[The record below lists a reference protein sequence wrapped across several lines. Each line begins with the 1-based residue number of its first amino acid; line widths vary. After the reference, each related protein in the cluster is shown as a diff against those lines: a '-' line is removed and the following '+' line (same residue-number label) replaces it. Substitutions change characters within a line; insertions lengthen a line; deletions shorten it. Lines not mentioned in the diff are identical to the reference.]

1 MRSEKAFKRAAPLI
15 EKALKYQ
22 DTHTLDDV
30 ECQLMK
36 DKAQLW
42 CGEKSVIVTEI
53 NDYPTG
59 KRARIWLAAGEMDE
73 LVNDM
78 LPDVEAWAKGG
89 GCISITIVG
98 RKGWLRKLKD
108 TYEQN
113 YVMLERTL

>member
-30 ECQLMK
+30 E
-36 DKAQLW
+36 

-78 LPDVEAWAKGG
+78 LPDVEAWAQGG
-89 GCISITIVG
+89 GCVSITIVG

-113 YVMLERTL
+113 YVMLERKL

>member
-1 MRSEKAFKRAAPLI
+1 MISDKTWAKAAPLI
-15 EKALKYQ
+15 ERALKYQ
-22 DTHTLDDV
+22 DTHNLEDV
-30 ECQLMK
+30 QRELWRQ
-36 DKAQLW
+36 KAQLW

-73 LVNDM
+73 LVDDM

-89 GCISITIVG
+89 GCVSITIVG

-108 TYEQN
+108 NYEQN
-113 YVMLERTL
+113 YVTLERKL